1 MRKKGAN
8 GQESRAKL
16 LTVAANEFARSG
28 YHQTK
33 ISTIVSRAGLTQ
45 PSFYLYFDSKE
56 AVFKELMGVF
66 RTRLKEL
73 ITNSRLEAGI
83 TRGTVPGRIHA
94 VLTNLFSFLAKD
106 PDLTRIGLFIGPE
119 AVEVKQELAR
129 MIEQNL
135 KAEKDNGYFRSDA
148 DMAMVAECLV
158 GTIERLTLRQL
169 LSGKSTPED
178 LARQVVGLYM
188 FGIASEK
195 NNENA
200 V

>member
-16 LTVAANEFARSG
+16 LTFAANEFARSG
-28 YHQTK
+28 YHETK

-66 RTRLKEL
+66 RNRLKEL
-73 ITNSRLEAGI
+73 ITDSRLETGI
-83 TRGTVPGRIHA
+83 TRETVPGRIHA
-94 VLTNLFSFLAKD
+94 VLTDLFSLLAKD
-106 PDLTRIGLFIGPE
+106 PDLTRIGLFIAPE
-119 AVEVKQELAR
+119 AVEVKQELVR

-135 KAEKDNGYFRSDA
+135 KAEKDNGYFRFDA
-148 DMAMVAECLV
+148 EMAMVAECLV
-158 GTIERLTLRQL
+158 GTIERLTLRYL

-188 FGIASEK
+188 FGIASNE

>member
-73 ITNSRLEAGI
+73 ITDSRLEAGI
-83 TRGTVPGRIHA
+83 TRGTLPARIHA
-94 VLTNLFSFLAKD
+94 VLTNLFSLLARD
-106 PDLTRIGLFIGPE
+106 PDLTRIGFFIGPE
-119 AVEVKQELAR
+119 AAEVKQELAR

-135 KAEKDNGYFRSDA
+135 RAEKDNGYFRPDA

-158 GTIERLTLRQL
+158 GAIERLTLRQL

-178 LARQVVGLYM
+178 LARQVVDLYM

>member
-73 ITNSRLEAGI
+73 ITDSRLEAGI
-83 TRGTVPGRIHA
+83 TRGTVPARIHA
-94 VLTNLFSFLAKD
+94 VLTNLFSLLARD
-106 PDLTRIGLFIGPE
+106 PDLTRIGFFIGPE

-135 KAEKDNGYFRSDA
+135 RAEKDNGYFRPDA

-158 GTIERLTLRQL
+158 GAIERLTLRQL

-178 LARQVVGLYM
+178 LARQVVDLYM